1 MWCKRENRRASLRW
15 PEPGQIC
22 PAWRASTFSRET
34 LACSSSFTLF
44 FPKDIHAW
52 IQISNLSGLFPPSH
66 TLNFLMNVLHIFKYA
81 PSRNEDMRISPG
93 YRDSCLAALTMAT
106 VPPSDCH
113 SSLCIYANVCLDIT
127 DSSVIVSLPAFKKIW
142 LKSSKTESDRTTEH
156 FCNSRRTGGLH
167 ANNHISIAK
176 SFYCH

>member
-1 MWCKRENRRASLRW
+1 MCKRSITSMTRTRSDLSCLTCFDFLERNFGVFFLLH
-15 PEPGQIC
+15 
-22 PAWRASTFSRET
+22 F
-34 LACSSSFTLF
+34 FFF
-44 FPKDIHAW
+44 FPKGIHAW
-52 IQISNLSGLFPPSH
+52 IQISNLSGLFPPSLA
-66 TLNFLMNVLHIFKYA
+66 LNFLMNVLHIFKYA
-81 PSRNEDMRISPG
+81 PSRNEDVRISLG

-127 DSSVIVSLPAFKKIW
+127 DSCVIVSLPAFKKIW
-142 LKSSKTESDRTTEH
+142 LKSTKTESDRTTEH